1 MDKILRIG
9 LVDDDPIF
17 RLTAGKMI
25 QSYTGRPTEIL
36 NFKHGLEAW
45 EYFTDRESDVSGW
58 PHVLFIDINMPF
70 MNGWELLSALA
81 TEIALHPQAPQMYVL
96 SSSTSLTDQEKA
108 KTFPFLK
115 GYILKPLKREE
126 LYAIFDQ
133 VNGAMVNGE

>member
-1 MDKILRIG
+1 MDKFLRIG

-17 RLTAGKMI
+17 RLTAGKMM
-25 QSYTGRPTEIL
+25 QSYAACPVEIL

-45 EYFTDRESDVSGW
+45 EYFSERKGEIAEW
-58 PHVLFIDINMPF
+58 PHILFIDINMPF

-81 TEIALHPQAPQMYVL
+81 DEIAEHPQSPQVYVL

-115 GYILKPLKREE
+115 GYLLKPLKREE
-126 LYAIFDQ
+126 LYAIF
-133 VNGAMVNGE
+133 AECTAPFS